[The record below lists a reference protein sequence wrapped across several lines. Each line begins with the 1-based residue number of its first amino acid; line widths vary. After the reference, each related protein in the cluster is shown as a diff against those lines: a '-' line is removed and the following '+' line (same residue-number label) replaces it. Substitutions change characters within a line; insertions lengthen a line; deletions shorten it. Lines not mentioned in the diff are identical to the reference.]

1 MAKNIAIN
9 NAPIVPMPIDPNRLR
24 NSDNF
29 FGSFAGHQKEAATT
43 VKQVNSFNKSTSSD
57 QFTPRDSQIMNDIA
71 NPAII
76 REAVEETMKLLE
88 VPNSSDFPKF
98 FGKEKSYPKH
108 IGAAVNYL
116 YHVLAH
122 KKPLSTDVGL
132 YTTST
137 AKEAYSK
144 WLQFF
149 RPGEA
154 QFTFPQEVCD
164 GTTRPSPIYHLLEGQ
179 SIIYLDWKL
188 VSPVTTLYC
197 PNCWRTK
204 KVQVPLSHSRSNW
217 AHSTTSLFPVWT
229 ARGTPI
235 WCILMNYECKA
246 KGECCK
252 SRFAANDG
260 RLLTSLPAHVRQAY
274 PVDPRYA
281 TGGFH
286 LAECITSDLD
296 ILMKTY
302 ASGSFISRK
311 MYRRLCNAYVSK
323 VQTYLSKNPSAEI
336 PLFDDFTNGFY
347 PPSPASIRKI
357 FESAEESAETP
368 YGYSFKDRY
377 TRELQSV
384 DVEPDDAV
392 AFDWTFQLIKNYILP
407 GAKAAFTGIKGKT
420 NEIISLVIVPSTKTA
435 DVSHALIQSRQKHTL
450 DQKCK
455 LYWQCLVD
463 LQRCLYGYL
472 PGPLSRLISSLK
484 DGTFDSNGRNYSSE
498 EIDQL
503 RHSKKWKQ
511 RFSSFL
517 PKTIHTA
524 SVAETELVRWIAAYQ
539 GRQDDEGRFIFS
551 GKTVTTTKNQFP
563 KLQYVTDPEN
573 IEMNLEIPAPSNSPH
588 GIPKWISRRPESH
601 LEKFHEFLAH
611 VANSGTGRNL
621 ADILTLGGVSEFN
634 VAARHK
640 SRILQRK
647 IEGQE
652 RTIPTHFEDIPPYFD
667 HSLLIEINRQ
677 AAALKLKRPFENTTE
692 CKPNN
697 GELFLSSYFE
707 EQQARNIS
715 RLSDKDTGICRCD
728 SCKTFRPETIVG
740 SVESATF
747 LHERG
752 RAPPMT
758 TKDEI
763 SCPPIPQPVPNS
775 LQLCVPPRTP
785 PMAAEDKIY
794 CPPIP
799 QPVPNSIQ
807 LCVPPRAPP
816 MVTED
821 RISCPPIPQPVPN
834 SLQPCFPPISMAPPP
849 NIGVGY
855 IPNWTNCFWPNTLG
869 YACAPSQQQ
878 PQSTCCVEFADYCQ
892 KKRFGQNPIG
902 RPPHGKSCPK
912 KIIRLNGAY
921 W

>member
-9 NAPIVPMPIDPNRLR
+9 NAPIVPMPINPNRLR
-24 NSDNF
+24 NSDHF

-76 REAVEETMKLLE
+76 
-88 VPNSSDFPKF
+88 P
-98 FGKEKSYPKH
+98 
-108 IGAAVNYL
+108 
-116 YHVLAH
+116 H

-144 WLQFF
+144 WRQFF

-188 VSPVTTLYC
+188 ISPVTTLYC

-217 AHSTTSLFPVWT
+217 ANSTSLFPVWT

-246 KGECCK
+246 KGECCE

-336 PLFDDFTNGFY
+336 PLFDDFTNEFY
-347 PPSPASIRKI
+347 PPSPGSIRKI
-357 FESAEESAETP
+357 FESAEKSAETP

-435 DVSHALIQSRQKHTL
+435 DVSHALIQSRQKRESFSPSVVYTDTCPNSMVFYKTIFGNTIEMKLGLFHLIQRITDTL

-463 LQRCLYGYL
+463 LQTCLYG
-472 PGPLSRLISSLK
+472 
-484 DGTFDSNGRNYSSE
+484 
-498 EIDQL
+498 
-503 RHSKKWKQ
+503 
-511 RFSSFL
+511 
-517 PKTIHTA
+517 
-524 SVAETELVRWIAAYQ
+524 
-539 GRQDDEGRFIFS
+539 
-551 GKTVTTTKNQFP
+551 
-563 KLQYVTDPEN
+563 
-573 IEMNLEIPAPSNSPH
+573 
-588 GIPKWISRRPESH
+588 
-601 LEKFHEFLAH
+601 
-611 VANSGTGRNL
+611 
-621 ADILTLGGVSEFN
+621 
-634 VAARHK
+634 
-640 SRILQRK
+640 
-647 IEGQE
+647 
-652 RTIPTHFEDIPPYFD
+652 
-667 HSLLIEINRQ
+667 LL
-677 AAALKLKRPFENTTE
+677 
-692 CKPNN
+692 
-697 GELFLSSYFE
+697 
-707 EQQARNIS
+707 
-715 RLSDKDTGICRCD
+715 
-728 SCKTFRPETIVG
+728 
-740 SVESATF
+740 
-747 LHERG
+747 
-752 RAPPMT
+752 
-758 TKDEI
+758 
-763 SCPPIPQPVPNS
+763 
-775 LQLCVPPRTP
+775 
-785 PMAAEDKIY
+785 
-794 CPPIP
+794 
-799 QPVPNSIQ
+799 
-807 LCVPPRAPP
+807 
-816 MVTED
+816 
-821 RISCPPIPQPVPN
+821 
-834 SLQPCFPPISMAPPP
+834 
-849 NIGVGY
+849 
-855 IPNWTNCFWPNTLG
+855 
-869 YACAPSQQQ
+869 
-878 PQSTCCVEFADYCQ
+878 
-892 KKRFGQNPIG
+892 
-902 RPPHGKSCPK
+902 
-912 KIIRLNGAY
+912 
-921 W
+921 